1 MLKSLSPHPST
12 DENKFELSDNFG
24 NVIMRATEDSNCCLR
39 QCCAQ
44 TRPFVMRIQDR
55 AEKTVIT
62 VRRPL
67 RCNNCLCCPC
77 FTQRMEVEWPPGEE
91 THFFLFSAR
100 KLSVTV
106 LVAGCDIGMVDQNL
120 SLFSPSFDLF
130 DANGDKTYVI
140 EGNQVHCE
148 RENYFLRPCVNKGVA
163 LFVYSSGF
171 KK

>member
-1 MLKSLSPHPST
+1 MLKSLSPHPSIYV

-24 NVIMRATEDSNCCLR
+24 NMIMRATEDSNCCLR

-91 THFFLFSAR
+91 THFFIFYR
-100 KLSVTV
+100 EIECYCF
-106 LVAGCDIGMVDQNL
+106 GCRL
-120 SLFSPSFDLF
+120 
-130 DANGDKTYVI
+130 
-140 EGNQVHCE
+140 
-148 RENYFLRPCVNKGVA
+148 
-163 LFVYSSGF
+163 
-171 KK
+171 